1 MDEIKE
7 QVKDEKNL
15 KLLGSGSF
23 GKVYK
28 LEFQGKDYAIKK
40 ISKDK
45 LENNKDPELGEY
57 LKIALKREID
67 ILTKM
72 SEFENSVKFYG
83 YFTDDKDYIL
93 VLEYCDSD
101 LQKLLKEKQKFSS
114 SEIRTLMEGLNKPF
128 KYMHNNG
135 ILHRDI
141 KPENIMIKY
150 VDSSKTKYIPKIA
163 DYGISRELDNGK
175 ATTIL
180 GSPRYMSPEI
190 LLGEDEY
197 TDKSDL
203 FSIGTL
209 IYELYFNSFPFL
221 FPITRTKKEIIKNYN
236 TKKKNDCEDK
246 LLDDLL
252 NKLLKYE
259 PDERISWEDYFQHPF
274 FSNKEVEDLT
284 NKVDNLKIND
294 EKEHQIIHLYD
305 YVLERILVFNT
316 SIIISPRINITIDEC
331 LKLKDDSFFVLGL
344 LGKYLEQFGISVTI
358 DSEDFRRSPEISEYH
373 KNIIQSIC
381 NSYISKSKYLLHF
394 DLGEKIKFFVNNP
407 IERSKFNEKIRK
419 TVMKIYNLKEEELV
433 ISNHRR
439 EKDKFTAIIVIKSN
453 FSKDITK
460 DELIKV
466 FSEDEELKTLERV
479 DKELLMPKI
488 QLSKSMLFP
497 REDNKINKWAIGE
510 KRGGEDYLPPLGW
523 IKYGINIDHLFNDRD
538 SEWISYLHKRGEW
551 AVAYC
556 GIGITE
562 SLKQIYENDDDIRH
576 RNKKVGVG
584 VYCPSDPK
592 LLEQYAE
599 TINANGENYKVGFMV
614 RVKPDKIRAS
624 EKDKNMWVVN
634 GNDNELRPYGI
645 LIKKI

>member
-1 MDEIKE
+1 M
-7 QVKDEKNL
+7 
-15 KLLGSGSF
+15 
-23 GKVYK
+23 
-28 LEFQGKDYAIKK
+28 
-40 ISKDK
+40 
-45 LENNKDPELGEY
+45 
-57 LKIALKREID
+57 
-67 ILTKM
+67 
-72 SEFENSVKFYG
+72 
-83 YFTDDKDYIL
+83 
-93 VLEYCDSD
+93 
-101 LQKLLKEKQKFSS
+101 
-114 SEIRTLMEGLNKPF
+114 
-128 KYMHNNG
+128 
-135 ILHRDI
+135 
-141 KPENIMIKY
+141 
-150 VDSSKTKYIPKIA
+150 
-163 DYGISRELDNGK
+163 
-175 ATTIL
+175 
-180 GSPRYMSPEI
+180 
-190 LLGEDEY
+190 
-197 TDKSDL
+197 
-203 FSIGTL
+203 
-209 IYELYFNSFPFL
+209 
-221 FPITRTKKEIIKNYN
+221 
-236 TKKKNDCEDK
+236 
-246 LLDDLL
+246 
-252 NKLLKYE
+252 
-259 PDERISWEDYFQHPF
+259 
-274 FSNKEVEDLT
+274 
-284 NKVDNLKIND
+284 KIND
-294 EKEHQIIHLYD
+294 EKEHKIIHLYD
-305 YVLERILVFNT
+305 YVLERILDFNT

-331 LKLKDDSFFVLGL
+331 LKLKDEPFFVLGL

-394 DLGEKIKFFVNNP
+394 NLGEKIQFFAKNP
-407 IERSKFNEKIRK
+407 IERSKFNEKIGK

-488 QLSKSMLFP
+488 QLSKPMLFP
-497 REDNKINKWAIGE
+497 KEDNKINKWAIGE

-523 IKYGINIDHLFNDRD
+523 IKYGINIDHLFNDKD

-645 LIKKI
+645 LIKKV

>member
-7 QVKDEKNL
+7 KVKDEKNL
-15 KLLGSGSF
+15 ELLGEGQF

-45 LENNKDPELGEY
+45 LENNKDPQLGEY
-57 LKIALKREID
+57 LKIALQRELD
-67 ILTKM
+67 ILNKM

-101 LQKLLKEKQKFSS
+101 LEKLLKEKQKFNS
-114 SEIRTLMEGLNKPF
+114 SEIRTLIEGLNKPF

-150 VDSSKTKYIPKIA
+150 VDSSKTKYIPKIG

-180 GSPRYMSPEI
+180 GSSGFMSPEI

-203 FSIGTL
+203 FSLGTM

-221 FPITRTKKEIIKNYN
+221 FPITKTKKEIIKNYN

-252 NKLLKYE
+252 NKILKYE

-274 FSNKEVEDLT
+274 FSNKGVEDLT

-294 EKEHQIIHLYD
+294 ENEHKIIHLYD

-316 SIIISPRINITIDEC
+316 TIIFSPRINITIDEC
-331 LKLKDDSFFVLGL
+331 LKHRDESFFILGL
-344 LGKYLEQFGISVTI
+344 LGKYLEQIGISVTI

-381 NSYISKSKYLLHF
+381 NSYISKSKYLLYF
-394 DLGEKIKFFVNNP
+394 DLGEKIQFFVKNP

-419 TVMKIYNLKEEELV
+419 TVMKIYNFKEEELV

-439 EKDKFTAIIVIKSN
+439 ENNKFTAIIVIKSN
-453 FSKDITK
+453 YSKDITK

-479 DKELLMPKI
+479 DKQLLMPKI
-488 QLSKSMLFP
+488 KLSKSMLFP
-497 REDNKINKWAIGE
+497 KEDNKINKWAIGE

-523 IKYGINIDHLFNDRD
+523 TKYGINIDHLFNDRN
-538 SEWISYLHKRGEW
+538 SEWISYLHAKGEW

-599 TINANGENYKVGFMV
+599 TINANGENYKT
-614 RVKPDKIRAS
+614 R
-624 EKDKNMWVVN
+624 
-634 GNDNELRPYGI
+634 
-645 LIKKI
+645 

>member
-1 MDEIKE
+1 
-7 QVKDEKNL
+7 
-15 KLLGSGSF
+15 
-23 GKVYK
+23 
-28 LEFQGKDYAIKK
+28 
-40 ISKDK
+40 
-45 LENNKDPELGEY
+45 
-57 LKIALKREID
+57 
-67 ILTKM
+67 M
-72 SEFENSVKFYG
+72 SEFENSVKLYG
-83 YFTDDKDYIL
+83 YFTDDKDFIL

-150 VDSSKTKYIPKIA
+150 VDSSKTKYIPKIG

-175 ATTIL
+175 ATTNV
-180 GSPRYMSPEI
+180 GSPRYMSPEL

-221 FPITRTKKEIIKNYN
+221 FPITRTKNEIIKNYN
-236 TKKKNDCEDK
+236 VKKKNNCEDK

-252 NKLLKYE
+252 NKLLKFE

-274 FSNKEVEDLT
+274 FSNKGVEDLT

-331 LKLKDDSFFVLGL
+331 LKLKDESFFVLGL

-592 LLEQYAE
+592 LLEQYAK

-645 LIKKI
+645 LIKKV

>member
-40 ISKDK
+40 ISKDN
-45 LENNKDPELGEY
+45 LENNKVPELGEY

-114 SEIRTLMEGLNKPF
+114 SEIRALMEGLNKPF

-175 ATTIL
+175 ATTKV
-180 GSPRYMSPEI
+180 GSPRYMSPQL

-203 FSIGTL
+203 FSIGTM

-221 FPITRTKKEIIKNYN
+221 FPKKNIEIINNYN

-274 FSNKEVEDLT
+274 FSNKGVEDLT

-294 EKEHQIIHLYD
+294 EKEHKIIHLYD

-331 LKLKDDSFFVLGL
+331 LKLKDESFFVLGL

-394 DLGEKIKFFVNNP
+394 DLGEKIQFFVNNP

-599 TINANGENYKVGFMV
+599 TISANGENYKVGFMV

-645 LIKKI
+645 LIKKV

>member
-1 MDEIKE
+1 
-7 QVKDEKNL
+7 
-15 KLLGSGSF
+15 
-23 GKVYK
+23 
-28 LEFQGKDYAIKK
+28 
-40 ISKDK
+40 
-45 LENNKDPELGEY
+45 
-57 LKIALKREID
+57 
-67 ILTKM
+67 
-72 SEFENSVKFYG
+72 
-83 YFTDDKDYIL
+83 
-93 VLEYCDSD
+93 
-101 LQKLLKEKQKFSS
+101 
-114 SEIRTLMEGLNKPF
+114 
-128 KYMHNNG
+128 
-135 ILHRDI
+135 
-141 KPENIMIKY
+141 
-150 VDSSKTKYIPKIA
+150 
-163 DYGISRELDNGK
+163 
-175 ATTIL
+175 
-180 GSPRYMSPEI
+180 
-190 LLGEDEY
+190 
-197 TDKSDL
+197 
-203 FSIGTL
+203 
-209 IYELYFNSFPFL
+209 
-221 FPITRTKKEIIKNYN
+221 
-236 TKKKNDCEDK
+236 
-246 LLDDLL
+246 
-252 NKLLKYE
+252 
-259 PDERISWEDYFQHPF
+259 
-274 FSNKEVEDLT
+274 
-284 NKVDNLKIND
+284 
-294 EKEHQIIHLYD
+294 
-305 YVLERILVFNT
+305 VFNT

-394 DLGEKIKFFVNNP
+394 NLGEKIQFFAKNP

-562 SLKQIYENDDDIRH
+562 SLKQIYENDDDI
-576 RNKKVGVG
+576 
-584 VYCPSDPK
+584 
-592 LLEQYAE
+592 
-599 TINANGENYKVGFMV
+599 
-614 RVKPDKIRAS
+614 
-624 EKDKNMWVVN
+624 
-634 GNDNELRPYGI
+634 
-645 LIKKI
+645 